1 MVFENTTMK
10 KTFILLFVGF
20 NFCVGNLAAQEN
32 NLMTAVMD
40 VAQRTGPAVVAI
52 KTERIDHYRVRS
64 NYFGNPYDDQAFDQF
79 FENFFGI
86 SPNYEQKSLGL
97 GSGVIIDARGYILTN
112 DHVVDGADKITVT
125 LPDGRKYDAQLTG
138 VDTRSD
144 LAVIK
149 ITPPKSISSTTDA
162 LPVATIGNS
171 ENLKIGQ
178 WVVAIGNPF
187 GNVLDDPQPTVT
199 SGVVSALHRN
209 LPQTSRHDSDYSD
222 LIQTDAAINPGNS
235 GGPLVNLMGEVIG
248 INVAIF
254 STSGGYQG
262 VGFAI
267 PVNYAKAI
275 VDQLVDGK
283 KIEYGWIG
291 VRIQDI
297 NPRLAQYFS
306 LSVHE
311 GVLITKVLDNAPAS
325 KAGLKD
331 GDIILAVNKIKV
343 RNCAALIKQISTA
356 QIGKPV
362 TLQIWRDQKNID
374 VSVTVEHNQSADN
387 SVVNATAVTPKD
399 LIQSWQGLTVNEL
412 TPDIAE
418 KLKLANSKGV
428 IIVEI
433 KPSSPA
439 QLSGLEVGDV
449 IIAINKTPIRN
460 LNDYHQAAEETSGN
474 CLIRT
479 VRGFFVIEP

>member
-1 MVFENTTMK
+1 MK
-10 KTFILLFVGF
+10 KTFIFLFLTF
-20 NFCVGNLAAQEN
+20 NFCAGNLAAQES

-40 VAQRTGPAVVAI
+40 VAQETGPAVVAI

-64 NYFGNPYDDQAFDQF
+64 NYFGNSYDDQAFDQF
-79 FENFFGI
+79 FENFFGLT
-86 SPNYEQKSLGL
+86 PQYEHKSVGL

-112 DHVVDGADKITVT
+112 DHVVDGADKIIVT
-125 LPDGRKYDAQLTG
+125 LPDGRKYEAQLTG
-138 VDTRSD
+138 VDSRSD

-149 ITPPKSISSTTDA
+149 ITPSKTDSSTTDT

-267 PVNYAKAI
+267 PINYAKAI
-275 VDQLVDGK
+275 VDQLIDGK

-291 VRIQDI
+291 IRIQDI
-297 NPRLAQYFS
+297 DPRLAQYFS
-306 LSVHE
+306 LAVHD

-325 KAGLKD
+325 KAGLKE
-331 GDIILAVNKIKV
+331 GDIILSVNKIKI
-343 RNCAALIKQISTA
+343 RNSTALIKQISTA

-374 VSVTVEHNQSADN
+374 VSVTVEHNQAADN
-387 SVVNATAVTPKD
+387 STVKSSSVASSD
-399 LIQSWQGLTVNEL
+399 LSQSWHGLTVNEL
-412 TPDIAE
+412 TPDVAK
-418 KLKLANSKGV
+418 KLNLANSNGV
-428 IIVEI
+428 LITKI

-439 QLSGLEVGDV
+439 HVGGLEVGDV

-460 LNDYHQAAEETSGN
+460 LNDYHQAAQAASGN